1 MKPQDFT
8 ATYGPLAE
16 DISKE
21 TGLAPETVLS
31 IVAQETGFGDHFIG
45 NNIFGISPGGKV
57 AQYPSIQAAG
67 KAFVDLVKTRYSDA
81 SGGATPEDQV
91 RLLSARGYNPNPAY
105 PGAVVQHI
113 ATVKGQQTAQSGGD
127 DLLARM
133 QRLAPAGAPQA
144 APGGAASGQPTAAPE
159 ATAPSSDDLLAR
171 MNRVAPPP
179 QVAPPPPPPEPP
191 LGDNAMGDQGGMGG
205 SSLPA
210 APAVTA
216 GDVRSFLAPAPN
228 TVYGDVLPLA
238 RDTQTGKLRLAMPN
252 ALRMPLQ
259 GLAAGPEAGAT
270 IDPGTG
276 QLGITP
282 EAASVVPFVATPL
295 RFSGANPLQFV
306 PPGSLERPPLPAGA
320 TALNPDAAARIR
332 AAQGGPVSIEP
343 PAVSTPFN
351 TEPVAP
357 TADAGP
363 TSLPTG
369 VPVTPPGAPSLTRG
383 GAVGADITTAP
394 IPPKTPVER
403 VRDLEKTV
411 LQTAEDRAGPRM
423 QDDTQYVPGIPP
435 RLLAGRDF
443 STSVNALDEKIAT
456 AKDPAFRD
464 TVDRN
469 NRDRNQG
476 MIDFLRNDAQDA
488 NALDQAYE
496 FRKQVSPKEM
506 GVFDGEQP
514 VNAEGLLSK
523 VDTLLN
529 GPEGKQKA
537 VRNTLNDVRA
547 SLFDADGNLETLP
560 SRLYGARKN
569 LTDLLQR
576 GVKGTGELA
585 DDVRASKHHLEGLVE
600 DFDPLITG
608 GAPRFTDYL
617 KEWSARSK
625 PIDQMEFLQQ
635 YQTGA
640 KKLTN
645 DTGYL
650 QPNKVQKMLDDVL
663 QANKARG
670 VNKAKSLTDEQ
681 IANIEAVRNELQAQ
695 QLQDRLASVRGSDTF
710 QQFSRPFL
718 GEGAA
723 ANALRHGLDVVGG
736 ISTGGLYN
744 FAIKPGLQAN
754 RERRI
759 QRKTELR
766 KQQLLE
772 PPNPLTP
779 P

>member
-1 MKPQDFT
+1 
-8 ATYGPLAE
+8 
-16 DISKE
+16 
-21 TGLAPETVLS
+21 
-31 IVAQETGFGDHFIG
+31 
-45 NNIFGISPGGKV
+45 
-57 AQYPSIQAAG
+57 
-67 KAFVDLVKTRYSDA
+67 
-81 SGGATPEDQV
+81 
-91 RLLSARGYNPNPAY
+91 
-105 PGAVVQHI
+105 
-113 ATVKGQQTAQSGGD
+113 
-127 DLLARM
+127 
-133 QRLAPAGAPQA
+133 
-144 APGGAASGQPTAAPE
+144 
-159 ATAPSSDDLLAR
+159 
-171 MNRVAPPP
+171 
-179 QVAPPPPPPEPP
+179 
-191 LGDNAMGDQGGMGG
+191 
-205 SSLPA
+205 
-210 APAVTA
+210 
-216 GDVRSFLAPAPN
+216 
-228 TVYGDVLPLA
+228 
-238 RDTQTGKLRLAMPN
+238 
-252 ALRMPLQ
+252 
-259 GLAAGPEAGAT
+259 
-270 IDPGTG
+270 
-276 QLGITP
+276 
-282 EAASVVPFVATPL
+282 
-295 RFSGANPLQFV
+295 
-306 PPGSLERPPLPAGA
+306 
-320 TALNPDAAARIR
+320 
-332 AAQGGPVSIEP
+332 
-343 PAVSTPFN
+343 
-351 TEPVAP
+351 
-357 TADAGP
+357 
-363 TSLPTG
+363 
-369 VPVTPPGAPSLTRG
+369 
-383 GAVGADITTAP
+383 VGADITTAP

-443 STSVNALDEKIAT
+443 STSVNALDEKIAV

-523 VDTLLN
+523 IDRLLN

-537 VRNTLNDVRA
+537 VRNTLNDARA

-663 QANKARG
+663 QTNKARG
-670 VNKAKSLTDEQ
+670 VNKGKSLTDQQ

-695 QLQDRLASVRGSDTF
+695 QLQDRLANVRGSDTF

-718 GEGAA
+718 GEGAM
-723 ANALRHGLDVVGG
+723 ANALRHGVDVVGG

-744 FAIKPGLQAN
+744 WAIKPGLQAN

-772 PPNPLTP
+772 PPNPLAP